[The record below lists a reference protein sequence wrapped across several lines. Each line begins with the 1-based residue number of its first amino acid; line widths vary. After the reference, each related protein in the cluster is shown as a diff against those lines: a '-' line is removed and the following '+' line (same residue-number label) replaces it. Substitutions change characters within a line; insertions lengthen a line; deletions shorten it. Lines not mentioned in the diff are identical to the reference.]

1 MPEHFTPVLRPASWP
16 LYYLPIRLGVDR
28 RSARRIAMPPMQD
41 LAGWVVSLLRSRV
54 RVRARGYRSDR
65 AVCCLLHDPFDGV
78 GTLTALR
85 AAAEAVVNLA
95 HPQPLS
101 DLRKSGTK
109 LLITEHVARADDHD
123 LVLTHISGHGR
134 NERKQNKSTAPPR
147 HESYELRRQHV
158 SAPCSPCF
166 GCRDIMHVPSP
177 SNLPSRQNALG

>member
-1 MPEHFTPVLRPASWP
+1 MLFIITFRRLPTGSLVESLCRRCTTLPA
-16 LYYLPIRLGVDR
+16 GEF
-28 RSARRIAMPPMQD
+28 
-41 LAGWVVSLLRSRV
+41 SLLRSRV
-54 RVRARGYRSDR
+54 QVRTRGCRSDR
-65 AVCCLLHDPFDGV
+65 AVCYLLHDPFDGV

-85 AAAEAVVNLA
+85 AAAKAVVNLA

-101 DLRKSGTK
+101 GLRKSGTK

-134 NERKQNKSTAPPR
+134 NEGKQNKATAPPR
-147 HESYELRRQHV
+147 HESHELRRRHV

-177 SNLPSRQNALG
+177 SNLPSRQNAFGPRDNE